1 MPDFPTRHQ
10 SFEALKRVTIWVIVP
25 VGAIV
30 LGILAVAK
38 LRDVPVTDLLR
49 DPTATLDGAWYVG
62 MFSTAG
68 VALWAATAAMCL
80 VALAAAPPAQ
90 LKRLL
95 VAGAVVSLMLG
106 LDDGLLLHETIKNNV
121 GVPSMVTVGV
131 YAVVALVLFVPLFG
145 YISSRS
151 DFAVLLV
158 ALVGF
163 GISVALDFGGE
174 AGLPTPPLAE
184 VTEDVAKFLG
194 IAVWAYYFG
203 GVATGAIHR
212 DPGSVNVEV
221 G

>member
-1 MPDFPTRHQ
+1 MPEFPTRQ
-10 SFEALKRVTIWVIVP
+10 QNFEALRRVTIWVVVP
-25 VGAIV
+25 VGAV
-30 LGILAVAK
+30 VVGILAVAK
-38 LRDVPVTDLLR
+38 LREVPVTDLLR

-62 MFSTAG
+62 MFSTVG

-80 VALAAAPPAQ
+80 VALAAAPPPQ

-106 LDDGLLLHETIKNNV
+106 FDDGLLLHETIKNNV
-121 GVPSMVTVGV
+121 GVPSMVTVGF
-131 YAVVALVLFVPLFG
+131 YAVVALALFVPLSG
-145 YISSRS
+145 YIASRA
-151 DFAVLLV
+151 DFVVLLV

-184 VTEDVAKFLG
+184 VIEDVAKFLG

-203 GVATGAIHR
+203 GVAAGAIRR
-212 DPGSVNVEV
+212 DPGSDSP
-221 G
+221 GIG